1 MNGNKLD
8 LDHIKAITPIIDG
21 NEINYLSKR
30 IDFNMHIFVNE
41 YNAKFG
47 IKNVWSIGITLDHVY
62 INCYDDYASSYKGV
76 MKIRNKS
83 LYEYVRF

>member
-1 MNGNKLD
+1 MNNKLD

-30 IDFNMHIFVNE
+30 IDFDMHIFVNE

-47 IKNVWSIGITLDHVY
+47 IKNVWSIGIALDHVY
-62 INCYDDYASSYKGV
+62 INCYDDYSSSYKGV

-83 LYEYVRF
+83 LYEYVRFE